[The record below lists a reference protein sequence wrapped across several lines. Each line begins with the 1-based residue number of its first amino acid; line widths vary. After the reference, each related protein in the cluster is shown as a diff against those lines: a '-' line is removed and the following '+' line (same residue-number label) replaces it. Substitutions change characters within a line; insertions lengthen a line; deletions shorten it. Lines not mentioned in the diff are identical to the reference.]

1 MLKKLL
7 FFLLLTI
14 NCFAFGELSLKIKK
28 TTNGG
33 YVLSIPHFEK
43 TRTEGLLLQKQE
55 FALLFTSP
63 RGSLTSANHY
73 GIFSS
78 TAFGFETGNLF
89 TTFSLDLE
97 YLFEGNSDLRKEG
110 FYFYNTLN
118 FGIKF

>member
-1 MLKKLL
+1 MVVMFYQYHTLKKS
-7 FFLLLTI
+7 
-14 NCFAFGELSLKIKK
+14 EP
-28 TTNGG
+28 NGR
-33 YVLSIPHFEK
+33 SCK
-43 TRTEGLLLQKQE
+43 KQE

-63 RGSLTSANHY
+63 RDSLTSANHY
-73 GIFSS
+73 GVFSS

-97 YLFEGNSDLRKEG
+97 YLFEENSDLRKEG

>member
-1 MLKKLL
+1 MFKKLL
-7 FFLLLTI
+7 FFFLLTTS
-14 NCFAFGELSLKIKK
+14 CFAFGELSLKNKK

-43 TRTEGLLLQKQE
+43 TRTEGPLLQKQE

-63 RGSLTSANHY
+63 RGSLASANHY

-89 TTFSLDLE
+89 AAFSLDLE
-97 YLFEGNSDLRKEG
+97 HLFEGNSDLRKEG
-110 FYFYNTLN
+110 FYFFNTLN
-118 FGIKF
+118 FVVKF

>member
-7 FFLLLTI
+7 FFFLLTTS
-14 NCFAFGELSLKIKK
+14 CFAYGELSLKIKK

-33 YVLSIPHFEK
+33 YLLSIPHFEK
-43 TRTEGLLLQKQE
+43 TTKEGLLLQKQE

-78 TAFGFETGNLF
+78 TAFGFETRNLF
-89 TTFSLDLE
+89 ATFSLDLE
-97 YLFEGNSDLRKEG
+97 YLFEGNSDLREEG